1 MSCVSTWSPVR
12 VALVITIEF
21 VSWIILL
28 LLYHNTFLEMDG
40 EASIRIN
47 TSLSAAYTCTTAQL
61 DIARRSWV
69 MYLRMTSG
77 GGGNGKI
84 KLSNYIVGHYTRLPW
99 PKNGKG
105 SLQRRDVQSD
115 TIHLFITLGYHL
127 IIIFLVVHF
136 ILKVSSHTLPPL
148 CPSLP
153 VPGGGKLQ
161 SPPAT
166 NTPPSSC

>member
-1 MSCVSTWSPVR
+1 MSLLSSLSPESYYYYC
-12 VALVITIEF
+12 ITIP
-21 VSWIILL
+21 SWRWMKKHT
-28 LLYHNTFLEMDG
+28 YVH
-40 EASIRIN
+40 IN
-47 TSLSAAYTCTTAQL
+47 TSLSAAYTCKTAQL

-77 GGGNGKI
+77 GSGNGKI

-105 SLQRRDVQSD
+105 GLQRRDVQSD